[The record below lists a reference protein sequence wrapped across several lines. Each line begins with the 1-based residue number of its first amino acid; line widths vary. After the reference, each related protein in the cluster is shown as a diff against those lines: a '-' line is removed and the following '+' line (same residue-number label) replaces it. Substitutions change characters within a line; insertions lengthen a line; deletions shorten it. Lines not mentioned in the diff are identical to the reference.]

1 MNKRIKK
8 KKAKQALLREQERL
22 AQELAQLS
30 PEELEELARIVRK
43 GFHEIS
49 KVIAY
54 IFDGLI
60 AFFKNM
66 EESFES
72 IEQQG
77 TIQSRPRA
85 LQVQRHRQ
93 SHLGKKSGA
102 HVQQWGRNCRKSWR
116 RYQQAN
122 RKHGHQT
129 KHRRSTKKPR
139 AIQRNR

>member
-30 PEELEELARIVRK
+30 PEDIVRTINQ
-43 GFHEIS
+43 GFQEIG

-54 IFDGLI
+54 IFDGLVE
-60 AFFKNM
+60 FFKNL
-66 EESFES
+66 EETFES

-77 TIQSRPRA
+77 TIQPRPRTV
-85 LQVQRHRQ
+85 QVQRYRAGY
-93 SHLGKKSGA
+93 LDKKSRA
-102 HVQQWGRNCRKSWR
+102 HVQQWGRNCGKSWR

-139 AIQRNR
+139 AIQRNC